1 MLTGCEADSSLAPFP
16 NEGEE
21 PVEVRFHA
29 TTIEA
34 NVEVSRANYVEQ
46 GLETDDRIGIC
57 NEWYNNIKLI
67 YTEGETPNLSIENN
81 GKIYYPYQTTE
92 MKVCAYAPYIGTT
105 FDSDKQTVK
114 VKSEWATSAGLDD
127 YITDPLWAKATVT
140 KTNTQ
145 ANFGFMHQMARLKI
159 YLVHNS
165 QKEYTAH
172 NITFIFDRLQ
182 YGEMFLQTG
191 KIESAAIGDADY
203 HESCSSNH
211 TLVSKTNTAMPQY
224 DHTVISGSTLKQINI
239 KFKDETT
246 SYTNSYTI
254 NTTFNESGK
263 IYTLIINFEA
273 IENDEYTKKELLN
286 IPNE

>member
-1 MLTGCEADSSLAPFP
+1 MLTGCEAETSLVPFP

-29 TTIEA
+29 TTIGA

-46 GLETDDRIGIC
+46 GLETDDKIGIW

-92 MKVCAYAPYIGTT
+92 MKVFAYAPYSETT
-105 FDSDKQTVK
+105 FDSEKQIVK
-114 VKSEWATSAGLDD
+114 VKSEWATNAGLDD

-140 KTNTQ
+140 QTNTQ

-172 NITFIFDRLQ
+172 SITFIFDRLQ
-182 YGEMFLQTG
+182 YGKMFLQTG

-203 HESCSSNH
+203 HESYSVNH
-211 TLVSKTNTAMPQY
+211 TLVSKTNTGMPQY
-224 DHTVISGSTLKQINI
+224 DHTVIPGTTLKQIDIN
-239 KFKDETT
+239 FTDETT
-246 SYTNSYTI
+246 SYTRNYNI

-263 IYTLIINFEA
+263 TYTLIINFEN
-273 IENDEYTKKELLN
+273 IENDEYTEKELLN
-286 IPNE
+286 SPNE